1 MRERLTRLFDNAR
14 QDLRYALRGLGR
26 SPGFT
31 VAVTLTLALGI
42 GANAAMFGVVDR
54 LMFRPFPYLRDPASV
69 DRVYLEAT
77 YRGKARTQSTFPYT
91 RFLDLRRA
99 TSSFSES
106 AGFSEWRLA
115 IGSGEAA
122 REYQTLGVSASF
134 FDFFNARPV
143 LGRFFNAS
151 EDVVPRGADV
161 VVISHSYWKN
171 ELAGRDVLG
180 EKLQIGPLLL
190 TVIGVAPDGFVG
202 VAEGEAP
209 AAFIPITTF
218 AFGLNQGDA
227 ESFARRYNWDWMSMM
242 VRRKPGVSRDMAT
255 RDLTNAFI
263 QSRDLARVQ
272 LPSVLPANVAHPRGI
287 AGALKTA
294 AGPDAGLES
303 RTLLWVSGVALIVLL
318 IACANVANLMFA
330 RVLRRR
336 REIAV
341 RLALGV
347 ARSRLAAQHLTEGL
361 ILATLGCLAGIVMAQ
376 WLSAALRQLL
386 INDGSTSGL
395 ALEWRSLGIASLLAV
410 VAALITSI
418 GPTLL
423 AVREDLAATLRAGAR
438 STHQRSR
445 IRSTLLVL
453 QAALSVALLIGAGL
467 FVRSLDHVRSVRLGW
482 DPEPVLIVTPNY
494 RGLAMDPGG
503 EAAFR
508 RRLLLAARAIPGVQY
523 ATRINSLPFATNT
536 MDFKVPGVDSVQRIG
551 RFNFQATTP
560 DYFKALDTRIIRG
573 RAFTDRD
580 RDEHALVTVV
590 SQAMARALWPSE
602 DPIGKCMYLRPL
614 PTSCVSVIGVAEDV
628 AQSTI
633 DDNERLMFYLP
644 DEQPPFSASNRLV
657 LRMSGDAL
665 SQMER
670 VRRALQQIMPGEA
683 YVTVSSLDG
692 LVDRQRR
699 SWRLGATMFVGF
711 GVLALIVAA
720 VGLYGV
726 IAYGVTQRMHEL
738 GVRVALGAGAAN
750 IVRLV
755 VGQSIAFAG
764 SGVAIGLMIAL
775 IAARWLQPL
784 LFEQSA
790 TDPVVFVA
798 VGILIGL
805 VALVASALPAL
816 RATRA
821 DPNSALRSE

>member
-1 MRERLTRLFDNAR
+1 MRERLTTWLDHAV
-14 QDLRYALRGLGR
+14 QDIRYALRGLRR

-31 VAVTLTLALGI
+31 IAVTLTLALGI

-77 YRGKARTQSTFPYT
+77 YRGTARTQSIFPYT
-91 RFLDLRRA
+91 RYLDLRRA
-99 TSSFSES
+99 TSSFSQS
-106 AGFSEWRLA
+106 AGFAEWRLA
-115 IGSGEAA
+115 IGSGESA

-134 FDFFNARPV
+134 FDFFDARPV

-161 VVISHSYWKN
+161 VVLGHSYWRN

-180 EKLQIGPLLL
+180 DKVQIGPLLL
-190 TVIGVAPDGFVG
+190 TVIGVAPEGFVG
-202 VAEGEAP
+202 VGEGGAP
-209 AAFIPITTF
+209 AAFIPLTTF

-227 ESFARRYNWDWMSMM
+227 QSFARRYNWDWMSMM
-242 VRRKPGVSRDMAT
+242 VRRKAGISRDMAT
-255 RDLTNAFI
+255 RDLTSAFI

-272 LPSVLPANVAHPRGI
+272 LPSVLPANIAHPRGI

-294 AGPDAGLES
+294 AGPNAGLES
-303 RTLLWVSGVALIVLL
+303 QTLLWVSGVALIVLL

-347 ARSRLAAQHLTEGL
+347 NRKRLAVQYLTEGL
-361 ILATLGCLAGIVMAQ
+361 LLATFGCAAGIVMAQ
-376 WLSAALRQLL
+376 WLSASLRQLL
-386 INDGSTSGL
+386 VNDGSTSGL
-395 ALEWRSLGIASLLAV
+395 AMEWRSLGIASLLAV
-410 VAALITSI
+410 VAALVTSI
-418 GPTLL
+418 GPALL
-423 AVREDLAATLRAGAR
+423 AVRGDLALTLRAGSR
-438 STHQRSR
+438 TTHQRSR
-445 IRSTLLVL
+445 IRSALLVL

-467 FVRSLDHVRSVRLGW
+467 FVRSLDHVRSLRLGW

-494 RGLAMDPGG
+494 RGLAMDSS
-503 EAAFR
+503 ASTAFR
-508 RRLLLAARAIPGVQY
+508 QRLLAAAQAIPGVQS
-523 ATRINSLPFATNT
+523 AARINNLPFATST
-536 MDFKVPGVDSVQRIG
+536 WEFRVPGIDSVQRLG
-551 RFNFQATTP
+551 RFNFQSTTP
-560 DYFKALDTRIIRG
+560 DYFKVVDTRIIRG
-573 RAFTDRD
+573 RAFTRRD
-580 RDEHALVTVV
+580 GEEQARVTVV
-590 SQAMARALWPSE
+590 SQAMARALWPSD
-602 DPIGKCMYLRPL
+602 DPIGKCLYLDHGP
-614 PTSCVSVIGVAEDV
+614 PSCVSVIGVAEDA
-628 AQSTI
+628 AQNTI
-633 DDNERLMFYLP
+633 SDGERFMFYVS
-644 DEQPPFSASNRLV
+644 DEQPPMQPSNRLL
-657 LRMSGDAL
+657 LRVSGDPS
-665 SQMER
+665 SQIER
-670 VRRALQQIMPGEA
+670 VRRALQQIMPGQA
-683 YVTVSSLDG
+683 YVTVSRLDE

-711 GVLALIVAA
+711 GALALIVAA

-738 GVRVALGAGAAN
+738 GVRIALGARAGN

-755 VGQSIAFAG
+755 VGQSIAFAA

-775 IAARWLQPL
+775 VAARWIQPL

-790 TDPVVFVA
+790 TDPVVFIT
-798 VGILIGL
+798 VGIVIGL
-805 VALVASALPAL
+805 VALIASALPAL